1 MKTFLLL
8 QAIWY
13 TKDRAEGGFVFGNAD
28 KWNGLAVIFDSFDND
43 GQVMRVLQY
52 IFISHT
58 LWGSF
63 QY

>member
-43 GQVMRVLQY
+43 GQVMSSTIY
-52 IFISHT
+52 IYFSH
-58 LWGSF
+58 SVP
-63 QY
+63 